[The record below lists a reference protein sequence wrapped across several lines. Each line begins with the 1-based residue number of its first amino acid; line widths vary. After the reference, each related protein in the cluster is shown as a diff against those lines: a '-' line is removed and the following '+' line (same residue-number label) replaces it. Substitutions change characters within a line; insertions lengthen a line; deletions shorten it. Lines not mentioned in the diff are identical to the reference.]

1 MNDKKWTVFRHNGPY
16 FPNLYERHNVDIFL
30 NGSKI
35 VVPDIVEE
43 YLTLYAKYIGTDY
56 NNNQRFKKNFF
67 NDLRKVLPKDIKANS
82 IDEFNLIEVKKHLDN
97 LTERRKQLSKDTK
110 LKLKTTKL
118 KSITI
123 ILNTVIIHDLRYYK
137 III

>member
-56 NNNQRFKKNFF
+56 SRNFK
-67 NDLRKVLPKDIKANS
+67 DLKKIFLMIY
-82 IDEFNLIEVKKHLDN
+82 VKYYQKIL
-97 LTERRKQLSKDTK
+97 KQ
-110 LKLKTTKL
+110 
-118 KSITI
+118 I
-123 ILNTVIIHDLRYYK
+123 V
-137 III
+137 

>member
-56 NNNQRFKKNFF
+56 NNNQRFKKNF
-67 NDLRKVLPKDIKANS
+67 LMIY
-82 IDEFNLIEVKKHLDN
+82 VKYYQKIL
-97 LTERRKQLSKDTK
+97 KQ
-110 LKLKTTKL
+110 
-118 KSITI
+118 I
-123 ILNTVIIHDLRYYK
+123 V
-137 III
+137 